1 MKKLIS
7 LFLVFILA
15 FSLASCSKMPFN
27 GEIEFHN
34 ISLTVPERFIRDS
47 TQSND
52 DLWIFE
58 RGGYSEYIIISR
70 KDFTGDVK
78 TALDDYVAY
87 MKENSAESEIISFL
101 DDDAVLSTYYMDN
114 VYCQEILFAYHNSF
128 YAVALRGGTQ
138 SDFAEITDTIRLRD
152 ISEVVL

>member
-7 LFLVFILA
+7 LFWVFILA

-34 ISLTVPERFIRDS
+34 ISLTIPERFIRDS

-101 DDDAVLSTYYMDN
+101 DDDAVLSTYYMNN
-114 VYCQEILFAYHNSF
+114 VHCQEILFAYHNSF

>member
-34 ISLTVPERFIRDS
+34 ISLTIPERFIRDS

-70 KDFTGDVK
+70 KDFTGNVK

-114 VYCQEILFAYHNSF
+114 VYCQEILFTYHNSF

>member
-34 ISLTVPERFIRDS
+34 ISLTFPERFIRDS

-101 DDDAVLSTYYMDN
+101 DDNAVLSTYYMDN
-114 VYCQEILFAYHNSF
+114 VYCQEILFTYQNSF